1 MYGWPVLGLALQSRG
16 EGGLPS
22 TRGDDKLLMYLV
34 HNVEDEI
41 VFLDI
46 QDLLDGTYTAIG
58 RYAGSRGVPFPRH
71 LFGTWSSKCVSI
83 ACCVQAAGGW
93 LLPAVCG
100 ASWVPHH
107 GESVQCAGARDGA
120 LAACVGVSAV
130 GSLQITHARKHCLCV
145 ALLP

>member
-1 MYGWPVLGLALQSRG
+1 MHRWSWHGVYGWPVLGLALQSRG

-58 RYAGSRGVPFPRH
+58 RYAGSLGVPFPRH
-71 LFGTWSSKCVSI
+71 L
-83 ACCVQAAGGW
+83 
-93 LLPAVCG
+93 
-100 ASWVPHH
+100 
-107 GESVQCAGARDGA
+107 
-120 LAACVGVSAV
+120 
-130 GSLQITHARKHCLCV
+130 V
-145 ALLP
+145 ALGVPSVCPSLVACRLRVAGSYRLSVVLRGCHIMGSPFNVLVHATEPWPPASE